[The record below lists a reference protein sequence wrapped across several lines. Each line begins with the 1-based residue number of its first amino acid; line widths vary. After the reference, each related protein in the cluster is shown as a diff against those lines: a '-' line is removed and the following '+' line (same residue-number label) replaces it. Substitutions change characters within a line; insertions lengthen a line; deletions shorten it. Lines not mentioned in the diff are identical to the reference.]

1 MHKEL
6 TLSCLYPTASGKE
19 VRTRKGMPQPTLLN
33 AELQSCYFGMYISGI
48 VLQLCDLLLQLLHQ
62 GRGLLAAVTNLHN
75 LMFQATNTTRC
86 ASQRKACAPAA
97 KKRPL

>member
-1 MHKEL
+1 
-6 TLSCLYPTASGKE
+6 
-19 VRTRKGMPQPTLLN
+19 MPQPTLLN

-75 LMFQATNTTRC
+75 LMF
-86 ASQRKACAPAA
+86 
-97 KKRPL
+97 